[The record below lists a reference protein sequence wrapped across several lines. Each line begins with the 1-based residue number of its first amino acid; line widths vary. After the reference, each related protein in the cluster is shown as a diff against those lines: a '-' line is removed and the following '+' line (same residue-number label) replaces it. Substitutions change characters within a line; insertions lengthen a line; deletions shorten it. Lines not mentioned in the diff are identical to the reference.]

1 MKALG
6 TILGTMLLA
15 ASAAQAQMIPDNV
28 GQSSNGLPP
37 ALVNVGFDPELNKQI
52 PPDAAFTDENGRSV
66 QLKEYF
72 GKKPVLLAFVYF
84 TCPMLC
90 NQVEQ
95 TLVGTLKMIS
105 FNPGA
110 DYEVVFISFDPSDT
124 PDAALKKK
132 HEAMSRFARP
142 GTEPGWHF
150 LTGSKEA
157 IDAVT
162 QGRGFSLQLRSE
174 DQALRPRQRHSA
186 ADARW
191 PNFALFLWRRLS
203 AQQCPPR
210 PGGRLLR
217 ENRHAG
223 GSYLVVLLSIRPD
236 QSPLQR
242 HGTNGYPHGRSCDA
256 VLHGPRVYDFPPPRA
271 SAGRFREIAPGFADR
286 RSTLESCSHRFH
298 FFQSRRPISREMW
311 TRSSRLFF

>member
-37 ALVNVGFDPELNKQI
+37 GLVNVGFDPELHKQI

-72 GKKPVLLAFVYF
+72 GKKPVVLAFVYF

-157 IDAVT
+157 IDVVT
-162 QGRGFSLQLRSE
+162 K
-174 DQALRPRQRHSA
+174 A
-186 ADARW
+186 ADFRFNYDPKSKLFGHASGILLLTPDGRISRYFFGVDYPSSNVRLGLVDASSGKIGTPVDHILLFCYQYDPTKARYSATVLTVIRMGGVVTL
-191 PNFALFLWRRLS
+191 FCMALGFMIFRRHER
-203 AQQCPPR
+203 R
-210 PGGRLLR
+210 PG
-217 ENRHAG
+217 
-223 GSYLVVLLSIRPD
+223 
-236 QSPLQR
+236 
-242 HGTNGYPHGRSCDA
+242 
-256 VLHGPRVYDFPPPRA
+256 A
-271 SAGRFREIAPGFADR
+271 SGK
-286 RSTLESCSHRFH
+286 
-298 FFQSRRPISREMW
+298 SRQDLPIEGAH
-311 TRSSRLFF
+311 

>member
-1 MKALG
+1 
-6 TILGTMLLA
+6 
-15 ASAAQAQMIPDNV
+15 
-28 GQSSNGLPP
+28 
-37 ALVNVGFDPELNKQI
+37 
-52 PPDAAFTDENGRSV
+52 V

-72 GKKPVLLAFVYF
+72 GKKPVVLAFVYF

-105 FNPGA
+105 FNPGT

-162 QGRGFSLQLRSE
+162 K
-174 DQALRPRQRHSA
+174 A
-186 ADARW
+186 ADFRFNYDPKTRLFGHASGILLLTPDGRISRYFFGVDYPPSNVRLGLVDASSGKIGTPVDHILLFCYQYDPTKARYS
-191 PNFALFLWRRLS
+191 ATVLTVIRMGGVVTLFCMVLGFVIFRR
-203 AQQCPPR
+203 
-210 PGGRLLR
+210 R
-217 ENRHAG
+217 EH
-223 GSYLVVLLSIRPD
+223 RPD
-236 QSPLQR
+236 ASGKSGQS
-242 HGTNGYPHGRSCDA
+242 S
-256 VLHGPRVYDFPPPRA
+256 
-271 SAGRFREIAPGFADR
+271 
-286 RSTLESCSHRFH
+286 
-298 FFQSRRPISREMW
+298 PIEGAH
-311 TRSSRLFF
+311 

>member
-15 ASAAQAQMIPDNV
+15 ACAAQAQMIPDNV

-37 ALVNVGFDPELNKQI
+37 GLVNVGFDPELHKQI

-72 GKKPVLLAFVYF
+72 GKKPVVLAFVYF

-157 IDAVT
+157 IDVVT
-162 QGRGFSLQLRSE
+162 KAADFRFNY
-174 DQALRPRQRHSA
+174 DPNSA

-191 PNFALFLWRRLS
+191 PNFALFFWRRLS
-203 AQQCPPR
+203 VQQCPPR
-210 PGGRLLR
+210 PGGCLLR

-223 GSYLVVLLSIRPD
+223 GSYFVVLLSIRPD

-242 HGTNGYPHGRSCDA
+242 HGANGYPHGRSCDA
-256 VLHGPRVYDFPPPRA
+256 VLHGPRVYDFPPRRA
-271 SAGRFREIAPGFADR
+271 SSGRFREIAPGFADR
-286 RSTLESCSHRFH
+286 RSTLESCRYRFH
-298 FFQSRRPISREMW
+298 FFRNRRPISRGVW